1 MAATGREAP
10 IQEWSLFGQFPTLS
24 LSVKIAAKRTLRER
38 RMRSRQHKAAMRRL
52 MIKSL
57 LCMLLLPGASA
68 VWSDGGILLWP
79 LGVIFSPM
87 GWPYFH
93 TWGLMHG
100 KGPTHRL
107 ACSRGAVGHSGPFGS
122 KTDSCLTNQVRNRRN
137 TQNS

>member
-1 MAATGREAP
+1 
-10 IQEWSLFGQFPTLS
+10 
-24 LSVKIAAKRTLRER
+24 
-38 RMRSRQHKAAMRRL
+38 MRSRQHKAAMRRL

-79 LGVIFSPM
+79 LEVIFSPM